1 MAETSSEE
9 KAYLVAEAGHEEV
22 GEVASG
28 AARVGQLP
36 VHDHHPNPPARLSL
50 EQQVVE
56 VEVSMLTRE
65 QRKD

>member
-1 MAETSSEE
+1 M
-9 KAYLVAEAGHEEV
+9 AEAGHEEV
-22 GEVASG
+22 GEVACG

-36 VHDHHPNPPARLSL
+36 VHDHHSNPPARLSL

-65 QRKD
+65 QRQD